1 MIIFYYLK
9 MSSIN
14 SKKDHEPENE
24 NVKTFN
30 RRYLQDFNL
39 DNVSSEDDDFEPLS
53 GIIKRIIED
62 NKTSTNLLDS
72 PQNIDK

>member
-14 SKKDHEPENE
+14 SKKDNEPENE

>member
-1 MIIFYYLK
+1 MIIFYNLK

-14 SKKDHEPENE
+14 SKKDNEPEND

-30 RRYLQDFNL
+30 QRYLQDFNL

-72 PQNIDK
+72 LQDIDK

>member
-14 SKKDHEPENE
+14 SKKDNEPENE

-72 PQNIDK
+72 PQDIDK